1 MRRGDCGQRK
11 VSRAPSLEQREGAAL
26 LQRGENKQ
34 FRLRDRRSF
43 NLPSTKGGA
52 AEGDGGSRCALPT
65 KHNRFT
71 KQHPQTSEA
80 KSLLS
85 SSVPLLRQMTGR
97 NRHLSEKA
105 GGGNAADL
113 LSLAQMVAVRK
124 ISCALKRRICPTG
137 NMTFRGSTRRLFV
150 AASTRRQNTPPW
162 GTARWESRTY
172 TSTSKSARDRFESA
186 GEAFIGGPLP
196 GNECFTP
203 LNSPCEFN
211 AGPFGRFFPPFLFE
225 KRKAGAGRGLS
236 GKGEKR

>member
-11 VSRAPSLEQREGAAL
+11 VSKAPSLEQREGAAL

-172 TSTSKSARDRFESA
+172 TSTSSGSRGA
-186 GEAFIGGPLP
+186 
-196 GNECFTP
+196 
-203 LNSPCEFN
+203 SPC
-211 AGPFGRFFPPFLFE
+211 RFFPPFLFE
-225 KRKAGAGRGLS
+225 KRKAGAGRIQFS
-236 GKGEKR
+236 GDTGELRVKHQFAVHGTGN

>member
-11 VSRAPSLEQREGAAL
+11 VSREGKISSSACGIDVLSTSLGG
-26 LQRGENKQ
+26 RGVA
-34 FRLRDRRSF
+34 RS
-43 NLPSTKGGA
+43 A
-52 AEGDGGSRCALPT
+52 GGSRCALPT

-172 TSTSKSARDRFESA
+172 TSTSSGSRGA
-186 GEAFIGGPLP
+186 
-196 GNECFTP
+196 
-203 LNSPCEFN
+203 SPC
-211 AGPFGRFFPPFLFE
+211 RFFPPFLFE

-236 GKGEKR
+236 GKGENR